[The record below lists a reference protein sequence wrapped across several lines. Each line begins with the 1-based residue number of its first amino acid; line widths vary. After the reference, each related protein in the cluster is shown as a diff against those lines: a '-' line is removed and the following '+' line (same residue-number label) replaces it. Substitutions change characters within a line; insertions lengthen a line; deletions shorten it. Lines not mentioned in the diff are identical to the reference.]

1 MDTASK
7 LRALGILE
15 PRIAELIGESVEE
28 ISQSGTSVHF
38 RDQKYFS
45 DPPATTATLATTS
58 ALSQDELLIWA
69 TAFVEGTI
77 NYEGEL
83 PLRFR
88 ERPLVPVQVFDV
100 VDYARRQLQSLAYAK
115 NMVACGGF
123 GDWNAD
129 FWQMVV
135 DDTFAA
141 LASLQTAVN
150 AAG

>member
-15 PRIAELIGESVEE
+15 PRIAELISESVEE
-28 ISQSGTSVHF
+28 ISQSGTFGHLQ
-38 RDQKYFS
+38 DQEYFS
-45 DPPATTATLATTS
+45 DPPATTATLATTIEHS
-58 ALSQDELLIWA
+58 KNELLIWA

-77 NYEGEL
+77 RYEGEL

-100 VDYARRQLQSLAYAK
+100 VGYARRQLQSLAYAQS
-115 NMVACGGF
+115 MAACGGF

-141 LASLQTAVN
+141 LASLRTAVISD
-150 AAG
+150 G